1 MNGSNAKQTYTITT
15 EGTNITKSIT
25 IGQGYYLG
33 VTAKVSKEDSSTN
46 KYELLCMYID
56 GNLTTN
62 MPVTSISGLDNGCIK
77 VTESKTIKLEFFTA
91 YKTALNPATSS
102 DTSKKAYWEEVKVN
116 KPDGKKESEQEYI
129 IRRDTTWTVKLNDS
143 ALNKDTDMVM
153 GIEYKVVGETTSR
166 TTSTLG
172 DEIVK
177 YDPVNKTYTISDN
190 VESLTPIVKAP
201 VEMTVNTGISMK
213 SEIGIVQTGTGS
225 SIYVY
230 EGEWTLTFAGNNK
243 PSNASEA
250 ASIAFGKSTTTWTDS
265 KGYKFT
271 ITEKSGTYVL
281 TISKA

>member
-1 MNGSNAKQTYTITT
+1 
-15 EGTNITKSIT
+15 
-25 IGQGYYLG
+25 
-33 VTAKVSKEDSSTN
+33 
-46 KYELLCMYID
+46 MYID

-62 MPVTSISGLDNGCIK
+62 MPVTSISGSDNGRNK

-91 YKTALNPATSS
+91 YTTALNPATSS

-143 ALNKDTDMVM
+143 ALNKNTDMVM
-153 GIEYKVVGETTSR
+153 GIEYKVVGETASR

-177 YDPVNKTYTISDN
+177 YDSVNKTYTISDN

-271 ITEKSGTYVL
+271 VTEKSGTYLL
-281 TISKA
+281 TIEVVRG